1 MIRYTF
7 KFLGNGSRAEFTV
20 DPNRNPNDF
29 SHIEKKEEWAKLD
42 FHKCPS
48 CTLKEDQYPY
58 CPAALDLQS
67 AMLKFKNTR
76 STDVVDI
83 IAETPQRT
91 ASKRCDFQSAFQSYM
106 GLVMAL
112 SACPTLSKFRGAALY
127 HLPFASFDETVIR
140 NVGFYLLKQ
149 HFLQKNG
156 EPADFELRGLAKIY
170 DDVNVVNQEFQNRLR
185 HFSERDGNVNAVVS
199 WWSTAALLTSMDDIL
214 VRFESMFVQK
224 KR

>member
-7 KFLGNGSRAEFTV
+7 KLLETGNQVEFSV
-20 DPNRNPNDF
+20 DPNRNPADF
-29 SHIEKKEEWAKLD
+29 SLIESREEWAKLE

-48 CTLKEDQYPY
+48 CPLKQEQYPY
-58 CPAALDLQS
+58 CPAALDLQE
-67 AMLKFKNTR
+67 AMLNFKDTR
-76 STDVVDI
+76 STETVDV
-83 IAETPQRT
+83 IAETPHRT
-91 ASKRCDFQSAFQSYM
+91 VSKRCDFQSAFQSYM

-127 HLPFASFDETVIR
+127 HLPFATLDETVIR

-149 HFLQKNG
+149 HFLQKKG
-156 EPADFELRGLAKIY
+156 EPTDFELRGLAKIY

-185 HFSERDGNVNAVVS
+185 NFSKRDGNVNAVVS

-214 VRFESMFVQK
+214 APFEPMFVQK